1 MAEVVEEKAGEVK
14 EELREGDATAAKEGS
29 GPMDTEEGDTT
40 KAEWESGVE
49 RAKKVGSGVIDTKR
63 DVEGKV
69 KDVKEGGEERVRE
82 GLVSVSC
89 FFFGWLAV

>member
-1 MAEVVEEKAGEVK
+1 M
-14 EELREGDATAAKEGS
+14 
-29 GPMDTEEGDTT
+29 
-40 KAEWESGVE
+40 
-49 RAKKVGSGVIDTKR
+49 KR
-63 DVEGKV
+63 DMEGKV